1 GYSGDGDTS
10 SDYDTDDSSDGDGDG
25 DVDHDPI
32 LALRGPGYHVRKGTF
47 EDRIFYG
54 NHLLNE
60 DRWDYLK
67 SIVKQCQPPI
77 PYYVSTVTRSAVIR
91 GKSKMCFSKEYSR
104 AYLKDYLRKPM
115 VVRVIKR
122 SCSRWARRMGE
133 RS

>member
-1 GYSGDGDTS
+1 GYSGDDDTS
-10 SDYDTDDSSDGDGDG
+10 SDYDTDDSSDGDG

-32 LALRGPGYHVRKGTF
+32 LALRGPGYLVRKGTF

-54 NHLLNE
+54 NHLTLNE
-60 DRWDYLK
+60 DQWDCLK

-77 PYYVSTVTRSAVIR
+77 PYYVSTVTRSVVIR
-91 GKSKMCFSKEYSR
+91 GKSKMCFSKDYSQ

-115 VVRVIKR
+115 AGQIIKM
-122 SCSRWARRMGE
+122 SCSRWARRTGV